1 MYNHAMNKKQ
11 SKGLETYRRLLKA
24 TQKYWLCFLLGV
36 LGTAAM
42 SLVDAGFAWLIKPI
56 IDKGFIN
63 RDPKFIH
70 WLPVM
75 VIFIFIF
82 RSFFV
87 FLSNYCVTRVS
98 RQVVRDFRRRLFEH
112 MQKLPV
118 KFYDKSSSGQLIST
132 LIYNVEQVAQASS
145 TALLTILQE
154 ATLVVGL
161 VMVIVSVSWELFLL
175 FLIIIPFIAW
185 ILKSNGSRLKRISS
199 SVQKSVGEVTRVAAE
214 GISAQQVVRLYGGQ
228 QYERQK
234 FYEATKANQER
245 ELKIA
250 VVNSMGTSVVQLLLS
265 IFIAV
270 VLVFATLPSLH
281 ISAGAFGTIISSVI
295 MLLRPM
301 RRLTTVH
308 SLIQKG
314 VAGAESIF
322 AVLDEET
329 EKDAGNRTIAR
340 VRGEVVFSHVHFGYE
355 QGKAWV
361 LSDINFAVKPG
372 KTIAIV
378 GRSGAGKSTLINLL
392 PRFYE
397 LQSGVISIDGIDVR
411 DFQLSN
417 LRQQFALVSQQSIL
431 FNDTIAHNIAYGQ
444 QEGVVSR
451 KQIEEAAK
459 AAYAWEF
466 IHEFPQGLDTIIGE
480 NGVLLS
486 GGQRQRIAIAR
497 ALLKNAPILILD
509 EATSSLDTH
518 SERQIQAALD
528 NLMHRS
534 TTFVIAHRLSTIE
547 NADWIIVMEQGQIVE
562 QGPHLE
568 LLAKNGA
575 YATLYQLQ
583 FKEILASGA
592 ELQPSI
598 ETN

>member
-1 MYNHAMNKKQ
+1 M
-11 SKGLETYRRLLKA
+11 SKNNSKSLETYRRLIQA

-36 LGTAAM
+36 VGTAAM
-42 SLVDAGFAWLIKPI
+42 SMVDAGFAWMIKPI

-63 RDPKFIH
+63 REPQFIR
-70 WLPVM
+70 WLPIM
-75 VIFIFIF
+75 VILIFIF
-82 RSFFV
+82 RGFFV

-98 RQVVRDFRRRLFEH
+98 RQVVMDFRRRLFEH
-112 MQKLPV
+112 LQKLPV
-118 KFYDKSSSGQLIST
+118 RFYDKSSSGQLIST

-154 ATLVVGL
+154 ATLVIGL
-161 VMVIVSVSWELFLL
+161 IAVIVSVSWELFLL
-175 FLIIIPFIAW
+175 FLGIVPIIAW
-185 ILKSNGSRLKRISS
+185 ILKRNGSRLKRISA

-228 QYERQK
+228 QYERSK
-234 FYEATKANQER
+234 FHRATQANQER

-250 VVNSMGTSVVQLLLS
+250 VVNSMGTSVVQLLIS
-265 IFIAV
+265 ILIAV
-270 VLVFATLPSLH
+270 VLIFATMPSLH
-281 ISAGAFGTIISSVI
+281 ISAGEFGTVISSVI

-322 AVLDEET
+322 AILDDEV
-329 EKDAGNRTIAR
+329 EKDTGSVSISR
-340 VRGEVVFSHVHFGYE
+340 VKGEVIFSQVDFNYE
-355 QGKAWV
+355 QGKGKV
-361 LSDINFAVKPG
+361 LSDINFSVKSG
-372 KTIAIV
+372 KTVAIV

-397 LQSGVISIDGIDVR
+397 LQHGSITIDGVEIR

-444 QEGVVSR
+444 QAGEVSR
-451 KQIEEAAK
+451 DQIEDAAK

-466 IHEFPQGLDTIIGE
+466 IQEFPQGLDTVIGE

-509 EATSSLDTH
+509 EATSALDTH
-518 SERQIQAALD
+518 SERQIQAALE

-547 NADWIIVMEQGQIVE
+547 NADWIIVMEQGRIIE
-562 QGPHLE
+562 QGSHSH
-568 LLAKNGA
+568 LLAGQGA
-575 YATLYQLQ
+575 YAALYHLQ
-583 FKEILASGA
+583 FKETPFP
-592 ELQPSI
+592 EQTQLQYH
-598 ETN
+598 

>member
-1 MYNHAMNKKQ
+1 MSQNN
-11 SKGLETYRRLLKA
+11 SKSLETYRRLLRA

-63 RDPKFIH
+63 REPQFIR

-75 VIFIFIF
+75 VILIFIF
-82 RSFFV
+82 RGFFV

-98 RQVVRDFRRRLFEH
+98 RQVVMDFRRQLFEH
-112 MQKLPV
+112 LQKLPV
-118 KFYDKSSSGQLIST
+118 KFYDKNSSGQLIST

-145 TALLTILQE
+145 NALLTILQE
-154 ATLVVGL
+154 ATLVIGL
-161 VMVIVSVSWELFLL
+161 ITVIVSVSWELFVL
-175 FLIIIPFIAW
+175 FLVIVPIIAW
-185 ILKSNGSRLKRISS
+185 ILKRNGSRLKRISS

-228 QYERQK
+228 QYERNK
-234 FYEATKANQER
+234 FYRATQANQER

-250 VVNSMGTSVVQLLLS
+250 VVNSMGTSIVQLLLS
-265 IFIAV
+265 VLIAV
-270 VLVFATLPSLH
+270 VLIFATMPSLH
-281 ISAGAFGTIISSVI
+281 ISAGAFGTVISSVI

-322 AVLDEET
+322 AVLDEEV
-329 EKDAGNRTIAR
+329 EKDIGSFHIPR
-340 VRGEVVFSHVHFGYE
+340 VRGEVVFSRVNLSYE
-355 QGKAWV
+355 QGKGKV
-361 LSDINFAVKPG
+361 LSDISFTVRSG

-378 GRSGAGKSTLINLL
+378 GRSGAGKSSLINLL

-397 LQSGVISIDGIDVR
+397 LQSGSITIDGVDIR
-411 DFQLSN
+411 DFQLNN
-417 LRQQFALVSQQSIL
+417 LRQQFALVSQHSIL

-444 QEGVVSR
+444 QEGIVSR
-451 KQIEEAAK
+451 AQIEEAAK
-459 AAYAWEF
+459 AAHAWEF
-466 IHEFPQGLDTIIGE
+466 IQEFPRGLDTVVGE

-518 SERQIQAALD
+518 SERQIQAALE
-528 NLMHRS
+528 NLIHRS

-547 NADWIIVMEQGQIVE
+547 QADWIIVMEQGRIIE
-562 QGPHLE
+562 QGSHAE
-568 LLAKNGA
+568 LLAKQGA
-575 YATLYQLQ
+575 YAALHHLQ
-583 FKEILASGA
+583 FKEIAAIPVPG
-592 ELQPSI
+592 SI
-598 ETN
+598 